1 MRNRKKKLRLIYVG
15 FIMAL
20 VLLMIGGGYFVYAAM
35 TAHDQKAN
43 DFQVGQV
50 ETKIEEVFNENIQEV
65 KLDRS
70 IEKDVSIKNTGTI
83 NQFVRVMVLPEVRS
97 FINEDDDSVQILP
110 LIIGKDLELENMDAN
125 WLDGADGYYYYIG
138 SEVAPDESTN
148 RLFESIKLSSSLSEQ
163 YHESDFSIY
172 LKVETINC
180 EESAFRNAWWQG
192 EIPLEEPLKTI
203 DNTLLGLL

>member
-1 MRNRKKKLRLIYVG
+1 MRNRKKKLRFIYVG

-35 TAHDQKAN
+35 TAQDQKAN

-65 KLDRS
+65 NLDNS

-97 FINEDDDSVQILP
+97 FINEDDSYVQILP

>member
-20 VLLMIGGGYFVYAAM
+20 ILLLISGGYFVYAAM
-35 TAHDQKAN
+35 IAQDQKAN
-43 DFQVGQV
+43 DFQIGQV
-50 ETKIEEVFNENIQEV
+50 ETELEEVFDETIQEIS
-65 KLDRS
+65 LDNS
-70 IEKDVSIKNTGTI
+70 VEKNVSIKNTGTI

-97 FINEDDDSVQILP
+97 SINGNGIQILP

-125 WLDGADGYYYYIG
+125 WLDGKDGYYYYIG
-138 SEVAPDESTN
+138 SEIAPDESTAP
-148 RLFESIKLSSSLSEQ
+148 LFESIRLSSNLSEQ

-192 EIPLEEPLKTI
+192 ETPLEEPLKTI
-203 DNTLLGLL
+203 NDTLTGLL

>member
-1 MRNRKKKLRLIYVG
+1 
-15 FIMAL
+15 MAL

-35 TAHDQKAN
+35 TAQDQKAN

-65 KLDRS
+65 NLDNS

-97 FINEDDDSVQILP
+97 FINEDDSYVQILP